1 MPENDSPKPG
11 LDRILCKKQL
21 QAFVPYTSQHI
32 ARLEKEGKF
41 PKRLQLGPNRV
52 GWLES
57 EIVAWIE
64 ELKGRRNRNGDGSD
78 DLVPA

>member
-1 MPENDSPKPG
+1 MTHSSGSKPV

-21 QAFVPYTSQHI
+21 KAYVPYTPQHI
-32 ARLEKEGKF
+32 ARLEDAGKF

-57 EIVAWIE
+57 EIIEWIE
-64 ELKGRRNRNGDGSD
+64 TLKAQRNGGSE
-78 DLVPA
+78 AGNGFGTA

>member
-1 MPENDSPKPG
+1 MPDPNDPKPG
-11 LDRILCKKQL
+11 LDRILCKKTL
-21 QAFVPYTSQHI
+21 QQYVPYTPQHI

-57 EIVAWIE
+57 EVIAWIE
-64 ELKGRRNRNGDGSD
+64 SLKSQRNGGGSNE
-78 DLVPA
+78 LALA